1 MYYRYALLF
10 IMSVVLG
17 LPSAARAERLT
28 GASTLWRYAPCEGV
42 GLHGAASA
50 RYEAEITR
58 NGGKI
63 TLTSLR
69 VTIDSAQFERATVTV
84 AAGLKPSGTG
94 SATALVRPW
103 FDTVRK
109 AADKSQD
116 FYLPPSPGGR
126 LMADQAPITLTFG
139 RDPKVIVSAHFQV
152 DGGTCVMG
160 TGTLT
165 IDIP

>member
-1 MYYRYALLF
+1 MYYRYAMSF
-10 IMSVVLG
+10 IVIVGLG
-17 LPSAARAERLT
+17 LPTAASAEKLT
-28 GASTLWRYAPCEGV
+28 GSSTLWTYAPCEGV

-50 RYEAEITR
+50 RYEADITR
-58 NGGKI
+58 EKEKI

-69 VTIDSAQFERATVTV
+69 VIIDSAQFERATVTV
-84 AAGLKPSGTG
+84 AAGLKPSGSG

-103 FDTVRK
+103 FDTIRK
-109 AADKSQD
+109 ATDKSQD
-116 FYLPPSPGGR
+116 FYLPPRPRGH
-126 LMADQAPITLTFG
+126 LMTDQAPISLAAG
-139 RDPKVIVSAHFQV
+139 KDPKVTVSAHFQV